1 MKTWIKVSV
10 GLATALVT
18 SIGAYNVFYVIPA
31 WLQTKKAVDRLGSVE
46 TCIAD
51 AATESDINKIQT
63 KLEDIKS
70 LEGQGYEACRNVL
83 QSRLYTIKTMGPGY

>member
-1 MKTWIKVSV
+1 MKTWIKATV
-10 GLATALVT
+10 GLVATVVT
-18 SIGAYNVFYVIPA
+18 SIGAYNVFYSLPA
-31 WLQTKKAVDRLGSVE
+31 WFQAKKVVDKLGSVE

-51 AATESDINKIQT
+51 AATENDVGKIET

-70 LEGQGYEACRNVL
+70 LKGNGYEACRNVL